1 MRQVNHHQEVFITAR
16 VGWVTD
22 HVSVTNNLDADT
34 LYLTEQA
41 AQRQF
46 HVRVLEITVG
56 VVETVLYVLNT
67 SKAKSKNITINTVSG
82 EIKWHK

>member
-1 MRQVNHHQEVFITAR
+1 
-16 VGWVTD
+16 
-22 HVSVTNNLDADT
+22 
-34 LYLTEQA
+34 
-41 AQRQF
+41 
-46 HVRVLEITVG
+46 VLEITVG